1 MRKVLSLFALMILL
15 LPLNGCFGGGEGQ
28 RALDT
33 ALTIRGE
40 YLSMP
45 RFSSQVR
52 LRADY
57 GQRVYDYTLDLSVSE
72 EEILLTVTEPE
83 LIAGITARIKADEHV
98 LEFDDLRLETGSL
111 DETGLTP
118 ISAIPRMLT
127 AIRQDYLTAC
137 SFEESGSLRVSCGDP
152 DLPPGTGTEYV
163 LWFHPE
169 THDLI
174 QGEISVDGIRRIF
187 CTFSPF
193 TKE

>member
-15 LPLNGCFGGGEGQ
+15 LPLNGCFGAEGQ
-28 RALDT
+28 KALDT

-40 YLSMP
+40 YLSHP
-45 RFSSQVR
+45 PFSAQAQ

-57 GQRVYDYTLDLSVSE
+57 GQRVYDYTLDVSVSE
-72 EEILLTVTEPE
+72 DEVLLTVTEPE
-83 LIAGITARIKADEHV
+83 LIAGITARIKSDESF
-98 LEFDDLRLETGSL
+98 LEFDDLCLETGSL

-118 ISAIPRMLT
+118 VSAIPRMLA
-127 AIRQDYLTAC
+127 AIRQDYLTAYN
-137 SFEESGSLRVSCGDP
+137 FDENGTLRVSCGDP
-152 DLPPGTGTEYV
+152 DLPPGTGTEYT

-174 QGEISVDGIRRIF
+174 QGEISVDGTRRIL